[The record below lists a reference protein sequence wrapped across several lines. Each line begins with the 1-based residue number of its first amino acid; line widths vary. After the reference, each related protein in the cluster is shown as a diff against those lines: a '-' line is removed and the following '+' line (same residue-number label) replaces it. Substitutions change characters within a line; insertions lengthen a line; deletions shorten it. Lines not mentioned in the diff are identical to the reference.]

1 MRLQPVSGGE
11 RASQRKAIVAGMVGN
26 LLEWYDF
33 AAYGFLASI
42 FAVNFFPQNDPFI
55 ALVASFGVF
64 AASFLTRPI
73 GGILFGHVAD
83 RYGRRPALYLSSGL
97 MTVSTVAIAFLPTY
111 QMVGAVAPV
120 LLVLM
125 RVMQGISVGGEY
137 TTASVFLAEQAHRGR
152 RGFATSLVTA
162 GCNGGLLLGSCVAAI
177 TAAVMPYADLIAW
190 GWRLPFA
197 GGVLLGAFVIVMRQ
211 SLIHDRPAEQG
222 DGRLPIV
229 RAVQEE
235 GGKILIAGSACLVL
249 GIYFYIM
256 FVYLVTLMHQ
266 VDGFTDHVAFLIN
279 TASICMVLVF
289 SLVFGW
295 LSDRLGRKAVQVT
308 GLALLLVLA
317 IPLFHWIASPSPLKV
332 LCAQMVLTLVFA
344 AYAGPMPAMMAETF
358 GKATRCSA
366 LSLCWNV
373 SIGAIGGLSPM
384 LAVFLLH
391 EYRTPQALAYLIVGL
406 GLVSL
411 VSLLFMKDRTR
422 EPL

>member
-1 MRLQPVSGGE
+1 MRAGQVSAE
-11 RASQRKAIVAGMVGN
+11 AAAQRKVITAGMVGN

-64 AASFLTRPI
+64 AASFLTRPL
-73 GGILFGHVAD
+73 GGIVFGHVAD
-83 RYGRRPALYLSSGL
+83 RYGRRPALYFSSGL
-97 MTVSTVAIAFLPTY
+97 MTFSTVAIAFLPTY
-111 QMVGAVAPV
+111 QTAGALAPV

-137 TTASVFLAEQAHRGR
+137 TTASVFLAEQARQGHRGY
-152 RGFATSLVTA
+152 ATSLVTA
-162 GCNGGLLLGSCVAAI
+162 GCNGGLLLGSCVAALV
-177 TAAVMPYADLIAW
+177 AASMSQADLIAW

-197 GGVLLGAFVIVMRQ
+197 GGFLLGAFVIVMRR
-211 SLIHDRPAEQG
+211 SLVHDRPSERH
-222 DGRLPIV
+222 DRRLPIV

-235 GGKILIAGSACLVL
+235 GAKMLLAGGACLVI
-249 GIYFYIM
+249 GVYFYIM

-266 VDGFTDHVAFLIN
+266 VDGFTDHQAFVVN

-289 SLVFGW
+289 SLIFGW
-295 LSDRLGRKAVQVT
+295 LSDRLGRKRVQAA
-308 GLALLLVLA
+308 GLVLLLLVA
-317 IPLFHWIASPSPLKV
+317 IPLFHWIASPSAWQV
-332 LCAQMVLTLVFA
+332 LFAQLVLTLLFS

-358 GKATRCSA
+358 AKETRCSA

-391 EYRTPQALAYLIVGL
+391 EYRTPESLAYLIVGL
-406 GLVSL
+406 GFVSL
-411 VSLLFMKDRTR
+411 VSLHFMKDRTR